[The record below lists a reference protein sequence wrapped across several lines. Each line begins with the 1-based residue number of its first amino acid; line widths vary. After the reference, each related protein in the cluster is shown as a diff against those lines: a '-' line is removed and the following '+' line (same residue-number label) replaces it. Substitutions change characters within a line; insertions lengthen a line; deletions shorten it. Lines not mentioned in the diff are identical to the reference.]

1 MLCHTTMDR
10 WLFVDSKAVCLFL
23 AFVATAVAAS
33 YLYVDVKLQRSM
45 VVSTTTS
52 LHQLGV
58 LDDLLNDFKSTTGID
73 VKFKVLV
80 KGSGEALR
88 VLADGSACIAFVHA
102 PSLELQ
108 YMEQGK
114 VEQLAV
120 FAYNEFVIVGPSDD
134 PAGVRNSSSA
144 VEAFERMYRAGEE
157 GVAKFVSRGD
167 MSGTN
172 VREVQLW
179 RQAGLSPEGK
189 PWYLKSCQGMIQTLL
204 MAENVGA
211 YTLTD
216 LGTYAS
222 LKRQGRLQV
231 LVELKRDPRYL
242 VNVYSAYVSR
252 ASAFSDSYVHY
263 VAQELKSYLMTRGQ
277 ELLASKYGDVI
288 RPVKG
293 CEDEVRRA
301 WEALARLG

>member
-1 MLCHTTMDR
+1 
-10 WLFVDSKAVCLFL
+10 VNSKLVALLL
-23 AFVATAVAAS
+23 AFAAIAVVAPR
-33 YLYVDVKLQRSM
+33 LYADVEHQRLII
-45 VVSTTTS
+45 VSTTTS
-52 LHQLGV
+52 LYQLGV
-58 LDDLLNDFKSTTGID
+58 LDDLLSDFKNATGID
-73 VKFKVLV
+73 AKFKVLV

-88 VLADGSACIAFVHA
+88 VLADGSACIAFAHA

-108 YMEQGK
+108 YMERGE

-134 PAGVRNSSSA
+134 PAGVRNASDA
-144 VEAFERMYRAGEE
+144 VEAFEKIYRAGER
-157 GVAKFVSRGD
+157 GVARFVSRGD

-179 RQAGLSPEGK
+179 RLAGLSPEGR
-189 PWYLKSCQGMIQTLL
+189 PWYLKSCQGMVQTLL

-216 LGTYAS
+216 SGSYLS
-222 LKRQGRLQV
+222 LKRQGRLQA
-231 LVELKRDPRYL
+231 LVELKKDPQHL

-252 ASAFSDSYVHY
+252 ASFLSDPYVRH
-263 VAQELKSYLMTRGQ
+263 VAQELRSYLMTRGQ
-277 ELLASKYGDVI
+277 ELLASKCRDLMRAV
-288 RPVKG
+288 RG
-293 CEDEVRRA
+293 CEGEVRRA

>member
-1 MLCHTTMDR
+1 MDR
-10 WLFVDSKAVCLFL
+10 WLFMDSKAVCLFL
-23 AFVATAVAAS
+23 AFVATAVAAC

-58 LDDLLNDFKSTTGID
+58 LDDLLNDFKSATGLD

-144 VEAFERMYRAGEE
+144 VEAFERIYRAGEE

-167 MSGTN
+167 MSGH
-172 VREVQLW
+172 Q
-179 RQAGLSPEGK
+179 RQRSAIMETGGVKPGGKALVLEELSRNDSDTINGGERRRLHSHGL
-189 PWYLKSCQGMIQTLL
+189 
-204 MAENVGA
+204 
-211 YTLTD
+211 
-216 LGTYAS
+216 
-222 LKRQGRLQV
+222 
-231 LVELKRDPRYL
+231 
-242 VNVYSAYVSR
+242 
-252 ASAFSDSYVHY
+252 
-263 VAQELKSYLMTRGQ
+263 
-277 ELLASKYGDVI
+277 GDVCQ
-288 RPVKG
+288 P
-293 CEDEVRRA
+293 
-301 WEALARLG
+301 